1 MSQGRE
7 AIVKRGPG
15 RPPRHSYAPF
25 AFKTGDLVLV
35 KWNDGMVYFAKIKRI
50 DHKRQKCVVVFDD
63 KSQDE
68 AHFSQIHSGKD
79 RTEYRGTRRIVKR
92 TLVAPCVYG
101 TIKIITKGGRQ
112 AQKQLSVSG
121 CQNIKSAWEKIIV
134 MLNLMRGHDGMLL
147 LVGLHLLIK

>member
-79 RTEYRGTRRIVKR
+79 GQNTHTPHCTEM
-92 TLVAPCVYG
+92 LQWLCVYG
-101 TIKIITKGGRQ
+101 T
-112 AQKQLSVSG
+112 
-121 CQNIKSAWEKIIV
+121 N
-134 MLNLMRGHDGMLL
+134 
-147 LVGLHLLIK
+147 

>member
-7 AIVKRGPG
+7 PVVVKRGPG
-15 RPPRHSYAPF
+15 RPPRHTYVAF

-68 AHFSQIHSGKD
+68 AHFSQIHSGK
-79 RTEYRGTRRIVKR
+79 
-92 TLVAPCVYG
+92 
-101 TIKIITKGGRQ
+101 GR
-112 AQKQLSVSG
+112 
-121 CQNIKSAWEKIIV
+121 
-134 MLNLMRGHDGMLL
+134 
-147 LVGLHLLIK
+147 